1 MPSVSEGSHTG
12 VQQFVGADSKQ
23 CWQIATRFRGRRQKQ
38 RKTAQAVPV
47 VKNFI
52 GVKTI
57 FDALSEKLSSA
68 FSKITSRGVLNEKDI
83 DEAMREIRIA
93 LLEADVSLPVVKS
106 FIAQV
111 KEQALGEK
119 VVKSVQPGQMVI
131 KIVHDELVKLL
142 GAESVE
148 LNLTAVP
155 PVCILMV
162 GLQGSGKTTTSAK
175 IANKLKGRKKVM
187 LVSLDIY
194 RPAAQEQLAQLANQ
208 INVYALPVIKGEK
221 PAETTKR
228 AINEAKKGGYE
239 VIILDSAGRLHI
251 DEDLMN
257 EVVEVKKIA
266 NPTETLLVAD
276 AMIGQDSCTVAKEF
290 NEKVG
295 VTGIVLTRIDG
306 SARAGAA
313 LSMKMVA
320 DVPIKFLGTG
330 EKIAE
335 FEEFHPDRLA
345 GRILGQGDVVSLVE
359 KAMENVDKD
368 EAEKMAKKM
377 MKGKFDLED
386 MLSQLKQVQK
396 LGSMGSLLGMIPGLS
411 KFKTQIEQ
419 ANIGDNLVKKQ
430 EAIILSMTKSE
441 RRNPDIIKASR
452 KKRIAAGAG
461 VEVHEVNKLL
471 KSYEQMSTMMKRMG
485 KMGGLSGMM
494 GGAMPKMQGNPLG
507 KMLGGM
513 GNKFPF

>member
-1 MPSVSEGSHTG
+1 MS
-12 VQQFVGADSKQ
+12 
-23 CWQIATRFRGRRQKQ
+23 
-38 RKTAQAVPV
+38 
-47 VKNFI
+47 
-52 GVKTI
+52 
-57 FDALSEKLSSA
+57 
-68 FSKITSRGVLNEKDI
+68 EKDI
-83 DEAMREIRIA
+83 DDAMREIRIA
-93 LLEADVSLPVVKS
+93 LLEADVSLPVVKD
-106 FIAQV
+106 FIAKV
-111 KEQALGEK
+111 KEQSIGEK
-119 VVKSVQPGQMVI
+119 VVRSIQPGQMVV

-142 GAESVE
+142 GADSAE
-148 LNLTAVP
+148 LNLAAVP

-175 IANKLKGRKKVM
+175 IANKLKNKKKVL

-194 RPAAQEQLAQLANQ
+194 RPAAQEQLAQLASQ
-208 INVYALPVIKGEK
+208 IGVSSLPIIKGEK
-221 PAETTKR
+221 PADTTKR
-228 AINEAKKGGYE
+228 AISEGKKGGYE

-251 DEDLMN
+251 DEELMN

-276 AMIGQDSCTVAKEF
+276 AMIGQDACNVAKEF

-295 VTGIVLTRIDG
+295 ITGIVLTRIDG

-320 DVPIKFLGTG
+320 DVAIKFLGTG
-330 EKIAE
+330 EKIDE

-359 KAMENVDKD
+359 KAIENVDHE

-386 MLSQLKQVQK
+386 MLAQLRQIQK
-396 LGSMGSLLGMIPGLS
+396 LGNMGSLLGMIPGLS
-411 KFKTQIEQ
+411 KFKNQIEQ
-419 ANIGDNLVKKQ
+419 AGVGDNLIKKQ
-430 EAIILSMTKSE
+430 EAIILSMTIKE
-441 RRNPDIIKASR
+441 RRNPDLIKASR
-452 KKRIAAGAG
+452 KKRIAAGSG

-485 KMGGLSGMM
+485 KMGGMKALAGMNPMSGL
-494 GGAMPKMQGNPLG
+494 GNNPLG
-507 KMLGGM
+507 GMLGGM
-513 GNKFPF
+513 GKKFPF

>member
-1 MPSVSEGSHTG
+1 MT
-12 VQQFVGADSKQ
+12 D
-23 CWQIATRFRGRRQKQ
+23 
-38 RKTAQAVPV
+38 
-47 VKNFI
+47 
-52 GVKTI
+52 
-57 FDALSEKLSSA
+57 KLSSA

-119 VVKSVQPGQMVI
+119 VVKSVQPGQMVV

-142 GAESVE
+142 GADSSE
-148 LNLTAVP
+148 LNLAAQP

-162 GLQGSGKTTTSAK
+162 GLQGAGKTTTSAK
-175 IANKLKGRKKVM
+175 IANKLKNKKKVL

-194 RPAAQEQLAQLANQ
+194 RPAAQEQLAQLAKQ
-208 INVYALPVIKGEK
+208 INVVSLPVVAGEK
-221 PAETTKR
+221 PQSIVKR
-228 AINEAKKGGYE
+228 ALSEAKKGGFE
-239 VIILDSAGRLHI
+239 VVILDSAGRLHI
-251 DEDLMN
+251 DEELMN
-257 EVVEVKKIA
+257 EVVEVKKLA
-266 NPTETLLVAD
+266 NPVETLLVAD
-276 AMIGQDSCTVAKEF
+276 AMIGQDACNVAKEF
-290 NEKVG
+290 NDKVG
-295 VTGIVLTRIDG
+295 ITGIVLTRIDG

-313 LSMKMVA
+313 LSMKMIA
-320 DVPIKFLGTG
+320 DVAIKFLGTG
-330 EKIAE
+330 EKIDE

-359 KAMENVDKD
+359 KAIENVDQA

-396 LGSMGSLLGMIPGLS
+396 IGSMGNLLGMIPGLS
-411 KFKTQIEQ
+411 KFKNQIEQ
-419 ANIGDNLVKKQ
+419 AGIGDNLVKKQ
-430 EAIILSMTKSE
+430 EAIILSMTIKE
-441 RRNPDIIKASR
+441 RKNPDIIKASR

-485 KMGGLSGMM
+485 KMGGLGSLSALKNSPM
-494 GGAMPKMQGNPLG
+494 GG
-507 KMLGGM
+507 MLGGM
-513 GNKFPF
+513 GNRFPF